1 MTPSYPGGR
10 GHGVWG
16 QLLVSWREAPRG
28 QRAGGGHTRPSAV
41 PRVVVRD
48 GKAMRDCFFVL
59 AGRCVYGVI
68 PVSLASHLF
77 QQTKQNRP
85 SAGGFSPPYGAGRA
99 GCPCCVRAPGPTCP
113 GPRFLRAARC
123 NAHGSLPACSV
134 FRGTAAV
141 GWRRATACGCL
152 ASLPVTPSRAKC
164 KTR

>member
-68 PVSLASHLF
+68 PVSLASHVSANEAEPSLC
-77 QQTKQNRP
+77 RRLLAP
-85 SAGGFSPPYGAGRA
+85 VRSGACRVSLLRASAGPHLSGAALLAGSALQRAWLPPCLQRVSWNGRRGLA
-99 GCPCCVRAPGPTCP
+99 TSHG
-113 GPRFLRAARC
+113 LRVF
-123 NAHGSLPACSV
+123 GVLACDALEGQV
-134 FRGTAAV
+134 
-141 GWRRATACGCL
+141 
-152 ASLPVTPSRAKC
+152 
-164 KTR
+164 